1 MFGFKLPDCLY
12 GSGYIARLGGL
23 AAVLMIAMVLSIP
36 GIANAL

>member
-1 MFGFKLPDCLY
+1 MFGFKLPDCLD

-23 AAVLMIAMVLSIP
+23 AAVLIIP